1 MQKMSEKD
9 KITIDEIIE
18 HCNKTCEMA
27 EMYAI
32 KQGKTQD
39 DITAKSYWEHY
50 QVLKYIEELKQ
61 YRAIGTVEE
70 LQKSVKEE
78 DILKFYYIESEDKY
92 VVGQRVDNFYY
103 AEIGKTGISYRMSR
117 YLPWGQHVIAPE
129 TAWKEYTYPS
139 EPKEIPFFEW
149 LQGYIKKECGATVEE
164 CREAVER
171 MKSKK
176 PIMRY
181 GCIYRCPPDCG
192 GKEFDEYGDV
202 PHCPTCNRVLHS
214 LDDICKCGQK

>member
-70 LQKSVKEE
+70 
-78 DILKFYYIESEDKY
+78 
-92 VVGQRVDNFYY
+92 
-103 AEIGKTGISYRMSR
+103 
-117 YLPWGQHVIAPE
+117 
-129 TAWKEYTYPS
+129 
-139 EPKEIPFFEW
+139 
-149 LQGYIKKECGATVEE
+149 

-171 MKSKK
+171 MKPKK

-214 LDDICKCGQK
+214 LDDICKCGQKIDWSE